1 MVNTI
6 LFIAVIIQDIAL
18 IMMFFC
24 NRKSLQIAK
33 IANNSSYSAIRK
45 YTDLM
50 NETRNLKEL
59 NRKLDERYEYL
70 YEQYR
75 FLQNEYDSL
84 AQKYI
89 KQTGEE
95 PEK

>member
-1 MVNTI
+1 MNTI
-6 LFIAVIIQDIAL
+6 LSIAVIEESIAVL
-18 IMMFFC
+18 IMVYC
-24 NRKSLQIAK
+24 NYRSLKMAK
-33 IANNSSYSAIRK
+33 IANDNSYSAIRK

-50 NETRNLKEL
+50 NENRNLKEL

-75 FLQNEYDSL
+75 FLQSEYDSL

-89 KQTGEE
+89 RKTGEE

>member
-1 MVNTI
+1 MNTI
-6 LFIAVIIQDIAL
+6 LFIAVIVETIAVL
-18 IMMFFC
+18 IMIYC
-24 NRKSLQIAK
+24 NYRSLQVAK
-33 IANNSSYSAIRK
+33 IANDSSYESIKK
-45 YTDLM
+45 YADLM
-50 NETRNLKEL
+50 NENRNLKEL

-75 FLQNEYDSL
+75 FLQSEYDSL

-89 KQTGEE
+89 RITGEE

>member
-1 MVNTI
+1 MNTS
-6 LFIAVIIQDIAL
+6 LFIAVIVETIAVL
-18 IMMFFC
+18 IMIYF
-24 NRKSLQIAK
+24 NYKSLQVAK
-33 IANNSSYSAIRK
+33 IANDSSYESIKK

-75 FLQNEYDSL
+75 FLQSEYDSL
-84 AQKYI
+84 AQKYV
-89 KQTGEE
+89 KKTGEE
-95 PEK
+95 PEN

>member
-1 MVNTI
+1 
-6 LFIAVIIQDIAL
+6 
-18 IMMFFC
+18 MFYC
-24 NRKSLQIAK
+24 NYRSLKAAK
-33 IANNSSYSAIRK
+33 KANDSSYSAIRK

-50 NETRNLKEL
+50 NENRNLKEL

-75 FLQNEYDSL
+75 FLQSEYDSL

-89 KQTGEE
+89 RKTGEE
-95 PEK
+95 PENSN

>member
-1 MVNTI
+1 MHTI
-6 LFIAVIIQDIAL
+6 LFIAVIGESIAVL
-18 IMMFFC
+18 IMIYY
-24 NRKSLQIAK
+24 NYRSLQVAK
-33 IANNSSYSAIRK
+33 IANDSSYRAIRK

-50 NETRNLKEL
+50 NENRNLKEL

-89 KQTGEE
+89 RKTDEE